1 MIYHS
6 DGGSQYASEDF
17 QRQLT
22 ALAMKGSMSH
32 MGDCWDNAVPETLF
46 GSLKVERLHGMRLL
60 SRWRAKDEVL
70 DWLAY
75 YNSKRLNSTL
85 CYMSPMAFEK
95 KRLSEG
101 GKLTA

>member
-1 MIYHS
+1 
-6 DGGSQYASEDF
+6 
-17 QRQLT
+17 
-22 ALAMKGSMSH
+22 
-32 MGDCWDNAVPETLF
+32 
-46 GSLKVERLHGMRLL
+46 MRLL

-75 YNSKRLNSTL
+75 YNSKRLYSTL